1 MNDRRVATRGGTT
14 TIEGSRVLI
23 VEDYAPIRESVS
35 QGLIEAG
42 FAVDSASD
50 GIAGMELATSKDYAL
65 VILDLMLPGLDGM
78 DVLTRLR
85 GANHEALVLILS
97 AKGQLSDRI
106 EGLNHGAD
114 DYLVKPF
121 ALAELLERVRAL
133 MRRRSMDPAE
143 MIYVDDL
150 VINTAARTVR
160 RGELEIDVTARE
172 YAFLEL
178 LARNAGSVVTRD
190 QLQKHVYGSAA
201 GSRSN
206 VVDVYIGY
214 LRTKMERAGRPRL
227 LHTVRGAGYLLGARS

>member
-1 MNDRRVATRGGTT
+1 VNDRRVATRGGTT

-97 AKGQLSDRI
+97 AKGRLSDRI